1 MAPPS
6 AVEEIHKQQA
16 QVEPAVGKELAP
28 AVGQEP
34 TPSAPEQEGQQQQ
47 QLGADVKDGKVRG
60 EEDKIPEH
68 KASLAAEA
76 PKQEVLLERADKDA
90 AQPSPEQLESS
101 QPDSLQASEGS
112 PAMSSAVLNVRQAR
126 RLRKA
131 GQPRPVTPR

>member
-76 PKQEVLLERADKDA
+76 PKQEVLLEQADKDA

-101 QPDSLQASEGS
+101 QPLQASESG
-112 PAMSSAVLNVRQAR
+112 PVMSSAVLNVRQAR

>member
-16 QVEPAVGKELAP
+16 QVEPAVGKELSP

-34 TPSAPEQEGQQQQ
+34 TPFAPEQEGQQQQ
-47 QLGADVKDGKVRG
+47 QPGADVKDGKVRG

-76 PKQEVLLERADKDA
+76 PKQEVLLERAADKDA

-101 QPDSLQASEGS
+101 QPLQASESG
-112 PAMSSAVLNVRQAR
+112 PVMSSAVLNVRQAR